1 MRQMKKNIFPQQSAP
16 LFMPLPK
23 IRNLAITLDF
33 SLTLTSPSLKKSPK
47 PTSSYFLRL
56 VTVALQGSL
65 L

>member
-16 LFMPLPK
+16 LVMPLPK